1 MIDMLTTCK
10 ACGAEI
16 AKDAKACPH
25 CGSPN
30 KKPLYKKVWFWVV
43 VLLVIG
49 SIRSCTNEVVSTR
62 SEPKAPAKVTQS
74 KESNM
79 TMGQKNALASAKS
92 YLKFSAFSYTGLV
105 NQLEYEGYTTEEAT
119 YAVDNC
125 GADWYEQAAKCAE
138 SYLKYSSFSRD
149 GLIDQLEYEGFT
161 SAQALYGVK
170 ENGY

>member
-1 MIDMLTTCK
+1 MNDMLITCK

-16 AKDAKACPH
+16 AKNAKACPH

-30 KKPLYKKVWFWVV
+30 KKPLYKKWWFWLIVV
-43 VLLVIG
+43 FIIG
-49 SIRSCTNEVVSTR
+49 SMGIGGGDIASTTTA
-62 SEPKAPAKVTQS
+62 PKASTQVT
-74 KESNM
+74 SNM
-79 TMGQKNALASAKS
+79 TTGQKNALASAKS
-92 YLKFSAFSYTGLV
+92 YLKFSAFSYTGLID
-105 NQLEYEGYTTEEAT
+105 QLEYEGYTTEEAT

-161 SAQALYGVK
+161 YAQALHGVK